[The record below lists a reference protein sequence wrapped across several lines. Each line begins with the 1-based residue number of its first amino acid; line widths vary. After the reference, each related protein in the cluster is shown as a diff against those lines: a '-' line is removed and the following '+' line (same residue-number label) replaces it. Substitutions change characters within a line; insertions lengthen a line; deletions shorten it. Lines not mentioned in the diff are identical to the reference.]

1 MDTDLIFVSH
11 TVFDALGALGI
22 PGAAIDAI
30 NFFSGTGVLD
40 ISGTATSF
48 IKYDTTTGE
57 LFYDAD
63 GNGAGAMVQF
73 ATLSNIPTD
82 ITAASFIFI

>member
-1 MDTDLIFVSH
+1 M
-11 TVFDALGALGI
+11 GI

-40 ISGTATSF
+40 TSGIDTSF
-48 IKYDTTTGE
+48 IKYDIGTGN

-63 GNGAGAMVQF
+63 GNGAGAVVQF